1 MVMKNRKL
9 SLTAVLLIVFFACLV
24 TFMTTFVLLRS
35 SYEAKLGGDIVSA
48 GGESESGI
56 DFDKL
61 LEVDAYVRANFIGTV
76 DYEKA
81 MQYMLDGYMYA
92 LGDKYSVYHTAEEMQ
107 ELSNVSNGD

>member
-1 MVMKNRKL
+1 MKNRKL

-35 SYEAKLGGDIVSA
+35 SYEAKLGGDIVSSS
-48 GGESESGI
+48 GEGESGI

-76 DYEKA
+76 DYEKPC
-81 MQYMLDGYMYA
+81 
-92 LGDKYSVYHTAEEMQ
+92 SICWTAICTP
-107 ELSNVSNGD
+107 SATNTRFTTRPRRCRR

>member
-35 SYEAKLGGDIVSA
+35 SYEAKLGDDIVS
-48 GGESESGI
+48 GEQSESGI

-61 LEVDAYVRANFIGTV
+61 LEVW
-76 DYEKA
+76 
-81 MQYMLDGYMYA
+81 
-92 LGDKYSVYHTAEEMQ
+92 
-107 ELSNVSNGD
+107 